1 MKQTFTP
8 QQEAVIDIAHHCFG
22 SIVIFN
28 DSPLLPVAH
37 GLTGEGYLTVGGLV
51 GNTVIFRMTPK
62 GKRIGGR
69 IHGQVSIRGWHR
81 R

>member
-1 MKQTFTP
+1 MAKTFTS
-8 QQEAVIDIAHHCFG
+8 QQTDVIGIAHHCFG
-22 SIVIFN
+22 TITLYN

-62 GKRIGGR
+62 GKRLGGQLN
-69 IHGQVSIRGWHR
+69 GQVSIRGWHR

>member
-1 MKQTFTP
+1 MTKTFTS
-8 QQEAVIDIAHHCFG
+8 QQADVIGIAHYCFG
-22 SIVIFN
+22 SIILYN

-62 GKRIGGR
+62 GKRLGGKLN
-69 IHGQVSIRGWHR
+69 GQVSVRGWHR